1 VRVCAETS
9 LAGIYTAAPAG
20 KLGNWMT
27 QYLTE
32 TAEEEEEGGPGRS
45 VNASTQTSAEGKIV
59 GAASAGVSPRVD
71 GIAAPVNSCG
81 DVSRGG
87 ASGPIRPPSRLRP
100 GPCVK
105 TMEVLE
111 ETGTTASGPYVDR
124 FPRESSSGLGRKSKQ
139 TDRKI
144 VAFGL

>member
-1 VRVCAETS
+1 
-9 LAGIYTAAPAG
+9 
-20 KLGNWMT
+20 
-27 QYLTE
+27 
-32 TAEEEEEGGPGRS
+32 
-45 VNASTQTSAEGKIV
+45 VNASTQTSEEGKIV

-81 DVSRGG
+81 DVRWYGRSERWCRVARGSHAGRG

-105 TMEVLE
+105 TVEVLE

-124 FPRESSSGLGRKSKQ
+124 FSRESSAGLARKTK
-139 TDRKI
+139 
-144 VAFGL
+144 